1 MSKTLKQTFNDVE
14 GLEYISPKIAMEEA
28 SKCLLCY
35 DAPCSKSCP
44 AGTDPAK
51 FIRSIRF
58 RNVKGAAET
67 IRENNPLGGICARVC
82 PYDTFCEKACSATK
96 IEKPIRIGLLQQ
108 FAVQQEKAYGM
119 KTLQAPSEKINK
131 KIACVGAG
139 PSSLTVAAELAKNGY
154 NVTIFEKESKAGGM
168 LTYGIA
174 PVRLPQ
180 DVIDYDIA
188 QIKNLGVD
196 FIFDTKIKKD
206 DLKDFDAVFIGTGLC
221 GENLPNIE
229 GTNLQGAYSAVKF
242 LKEFRKSNSYFVKD
256 KNVVIIG
263 GGDVAIDC
271 AVTANIYGAKDVRIV
286 YRRTIEEAPGQMRE
300 FLHAFERGIS
310 LTTNMTP
317 IAVKGNG
324 KVETVEFEGFRNKA
338 DKMVISTDIVV
349 FATGQTSEAKENGLL
364 NEEFLN
370 EKGLIKTVNYKVTG
384 KFFAAGDVVHG
395 ARTVVEAVK
404 AGKEA
409 AHEIMN
415 YLNERK

>member
-1 MSKTLKQTFNDVE
+1 MSKILKQSYKDVE

-28 SKCLLCY
+28 SRCLLCY

-67 IRENNPLGGICARVC
+67 IRENNPLGGVCARVC
-82 PYDTFCEKACSATK
+82 PYDTLCEKACSATK

-119 KTLQAPSEKINK
+119 KTLESSSNKKNK

-139 PSSLTVAAELAKNGY
+139 PASLTVASELAKAGY
-154 NVTIFEKESKAGGM
+154 EVTIFEKESKAGGM
-168 LTYGIA
+168 LTFGIA

-180 DVIDYDIA
+180 EVIDYDIE
-188 QIKNLGVD
+188 QIKNLGVN
-196 FIFDTKIKKD
+196 FIFNKKVQKE
-206 DLKDFDAVFIGTGLC
+206 DLEKFDAVFVGIGLW

-229 GTNLQGAYSAVKF
+229 GINLQGSYSAVKF

-256 KNVVIIG
+256 KNVVVIG

-286 YRRTIEEAPGQMRE
+286 YRRTLEEAPGQMRE
-300 FLHAFERGIS
+300 FVHAFERGIS
-310 LTTNMTP
+310 VTTNMAP
-317 IAVKGNG
+317 VAVKGDG
-324 KVETVEFEGFRNKA
+324 KVEFVEFEGFRNKS
-338 DKMVISTDIVV
+338 DKMIVSADVVV
-349 FATGQTSEAKENGLL
+349 FATGQTPETKELGLISDE
-364 NEEFLN
+364 NLN
-370 EKGLIKTVNYKVTG
+370 EKGLLKTNNSIVSG
-384 KFFAAGDVVHG
+384 KFFAGGDVVHG
-395 ARTVVEAVK
+395 AKTVVEAVK

-409 AHEIMN
+409 AVAIIN
-415 YLNERK
+415 YLERKN

>member
-1 MSKTLKQTFNDVE
+1 MSKTLKQSFNDIE
-14 GLEYISPKIAMEEA
+14 GFSYISPKIAMEEA
-28 SKCLLCY
+28 SRCLLCY

-82 PYDTFCEKACSATK
+82 PYDTLCEKACSATK

-119 KTLQAPSEKINK
+119 KTLQAPSEKKNK
-131 KIACVGAG
+131 KIACVGSG
-139 PSSLTVAAELAKNGY
+139 PASLSVAANLALAGY
-154 NVTIFEKESKAGGM
+154 DVTLFDKEAKAGGM

-180 DVIDYDIA
+180 EVIDYDIE
-188 QIKNLGVD
+188 QISNLGVK
-196 FIFDTKIKKD
+196 FVLNKKVQKE
-206 DLKDFDAVFIGTGLC
+206 DLDQFDAVFIGTGLW

-229 GTNLQGAYSAVKF
+229 GINLQGSYSAVRF
-242 LKEFRKSNSYFVKD
+242 LKEFRNSNSYFVKD
-256 KNVVIIG
+256 KNVVVIG

-286 YRRTIEEAPGQMRE
+286 YRRTLDEAPGQMRE

-310 LTTNMTP
+310 LTTNMAP
-317 IAVKGNG
+317 SAVKGNG
-324 KVETVEFEGFRNKA
+324 KVEVVEFEGFRNKT
-338 DKMVISTDIVV
+338 DKMSISADIVV
-349 FATGQTSEAKENGLL
+349 FATGQTSEVKDSGLVP
-364 NEEFLN
+364 EEFYN
-370 EKGLIKTVNYKVTG
+370 EKGLIKANETKVTG
-384 KFFAAGDVVHG
+384 KFFAGGDVVHG
-395 ARTVVEAVK
+395 AKTVVEAVK

-409 AHEIMN
+409 ANAIIKFLE
-415 YLNERK
+415 EGK

>member
-1 MSKTLKQTFNDVE
+1 MSKIVKQSFNDVE
-14 GLEYISPKIAMEEA
+14 GFEYISPKIAMEEA
-28 SKCLLCY
+28 ARCLLCY
-35 DAPCSKSCP
+35 DAPCSQSCP

-82 PYDTFCEKACSATK
+82 PYDTLCEKACSATK

-119 KTLQAPSEKINK
+119 KTLQAPEQKKNK
-131 KIACVGAG
+131 KVACVGAG
-139 PSSLTVAAELAKNGY
+139 PASLTVASELARSGY
-154 NVTIFEKESKAGGM
+154 DVTIFEKESKAGGM
-168 LTYGIA
+168 LSYGIA

-180 DVIDYDIA
+180 DVIDYDIE
-188 QIKNLGVD
+188 QIKNLGVK
-196 FIFDTKIKKD
+196 FVFNKKVQKED
-206 DLKDFDAVFIGTGLC
+206 IEGFDAVFIGTGLW
-221 GENLPNIE
+221 GDNLPNIE
-229 GTNLQGAYSAVKF
+229 GTNLQGSYSAVKF

-256 KNVVIIG
+256 KNVVVIG

-271 AVTANIYGAKDVRIV
+271 AVTANVYGAKDVRIV
-286 YRRTIEEAPGQMRE
+286 YRRTLEEAPGQMRE

-310 LTTNMTP
+310 MTTNMAP

-324 KVETVEFEGFRNKA
+324 QVESVEFEGFRNKA
-338 DKMVISTDIVV
+338 DKMTVAADVVV
-349 FATGQTSEAKENGLL
+349 FATGQTSEIKELGLISDEYL
-364 NEEFLN
+364 T
-370 EKGLIKTVNYKVTG
+370 EKGLIKVDQSKVTG

-395 ARTVVEAVK
+395 AKTVVEAVK

-409 AHEIMN
+409 AFKIMN
-415 YLNERK
+415 YLEGKK

>member
-1 MSKTLKQTFNDVE
+1 MSKILKQSYKDVE

-28 SKCLLCY
+28 SRCLLCY
-35 DAPCSKSCP
+35 DAPCSQSCP

-82 PYDTFCEKACSATK
+82 PYDTLCEKACSATK

-119 KTLQAPSEKINK
+119 KTLEVPSQKKNK

-139 PSSLTVAAELAKNGY
+139 PASLTVASELARAGY
-154 NVTIFEKESKAGGM
+154 EVTIFEKEAKAGGM

-180 DVIDYDIA
+180 DVIDYDIE
-188 QIKNLGVD
+188 QIKNLGVN
-196 FIFDTKIKKD
+196 FVFNKKVQKE
-206 DLKDFDAVFIGTGLC
+206 DLEKFDAVFVGIGLW

-229 GTNLQGAYSAVKF
+229 GINLQGSYSAVKF

-256 KNVVIIG
+256 KNVVVIG

-271 AVTANIYGAKDVRIV
+271 AVTANVYGAKEVRIV
-286 YRRTIEEAPGQMRE
+286 YRRTLEEAPGQMRE
-300 FLHAFERGIS
+300 FVHAFERGIS
-310 LTTNMTP
+310 VTTNMAP
-317 IAVKGNG
+317 VSVKGNG
-324 KVETVEFEGFRNKA
+324 KVEYVEFEGFRNKA
-338 DKMVISTDIVV
+338 DKLTVSADIVV
-349 FATGQTSEAKENGLL
+349 FATGQTSEAKELGLIS
-364 NEEFLN
+364 EEN
-370 EKGLIKTVNYKVTG
+370 IDEKGLIKTNNSIVSG
-384 KFFAAGDVVHG
+384 KYFAAGDVVHG
-395 ARTVVEAVK
+395 AKTVVEAVK

-409 AHEIMN
+409 AVVMIK
-415 YLNERK
+415 YLEGKK